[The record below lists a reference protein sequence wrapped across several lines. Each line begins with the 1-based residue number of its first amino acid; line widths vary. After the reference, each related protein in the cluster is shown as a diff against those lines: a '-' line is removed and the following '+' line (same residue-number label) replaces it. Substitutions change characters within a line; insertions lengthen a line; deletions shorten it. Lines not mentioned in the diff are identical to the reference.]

1 MENLARFM
9 RRCRGS
15 IQVKR
20 VQPDTLQKVVSMT
33 AHGHRPVPLDLAAV
47 RAEFERVQRR
57 ASVVSM
63 LLLSTADGRAVAD
76 WTHARID
83 PRRIAAMTNSFLT
96 LGETLA
102 REAGMSAGDHAT
114 ISTSEGSLVVIRVH
128 GSRPYTLSVLGERQ
142 ATLAVLLFAARE
154 CATRIRALI

>member
-1 MENLARFM
+1 M
-9 RRCRGS
+9 
-15 IQVKR
+15 
-20 VQPDTLQKVVSMT
+20 QPETLQKVVSMT
-33 AHGHRPVPLDLAAV
+33 GHGPHAAPLDLAAV

-57 ASVVSM
+57 ASGVSM

-76 WTHARID
+76 WTHAQVD
-83 PRRIAAMTNSFLT
+83 PRRVAAMTNSFLT

-102 REAGMSAGDHAT
+102 REAGMSAADHAT
-114 ISTSEGSLVVIRVH
+114 VSTSDGSLVVIRIH
-128 GSRPYTLSVLGERQ
+128 GSRPYTLAVLGERQ